1 MKSFNPYLNF
11 DGNAREAMTF
21 YAKAFGE
28 ELYAQTFAEA
38 NMNPPGAENRLVHAR
53 IGSGSAV
60 LMASDTP
67 PGMPVKQGNNY
78 HINIDCESEAEIE
91 KLFDALGEDGKITMP
106 LQDTF
111 WGARFGM
118 LTDKFGV
125 NWMFNFEKPKK

>member
-53 IGSGSAV
+53 IGCPDGVRHSAGH
-60 LMASDTP
+60 A
-67 PGMPVKQGNNY
+67 GQ
-78 HINIDCESEAEIE
+78 A
-91 KLFDALGEDGKITMP
+91 GEQ
-106 LQDTF
+106 LSHQH
-111 WGARFGM
+111 
-118 LTDKFGV
+118 
-125 NWMFNFEKPKK
+125 